1 MTGPRVWTL
10 VGARTMRA
18 LDHHTIE
25 TLGVPGELLMESAGR
40 AAAEL
45 VLEEL
50 PAGGEVLVVCGMG
63 NNGGDGFVVARH
75 LHVLGVPVRLALLGD
90 PRQLRAD
97 AATNARRA
105 HAAGLEIGGPRWR
118 TPRSGVIVDA
128 IFGTGLTRAVDKTP
142 AASVRRIAAG
152 RGPDLRVVALDV
164 PSGICSDTGQVLGH
178 AVRADATVTFGLPK
192 LGLTLEPGRT
202 LAGRIVVARIGI
214 PEAVPGVRPD
224 AARWTRAGAGEHM
237 PERGAD
243 GHKGS
248 FGHVLLVAGSEGKTG
263 AAALA
268 P

>member
-142 AASVRRIAAG
+142 AASVRRPKASTRPPMRVSFSPAGTSIGGEPSALAITTSPAA
-152 RGPDLRVVALDV
+152 
-164 PSGICSDTGQVLGH
+164 
-178 AVRADATVTFGLPK
+178 
-192 LGLTLEPGRT
+192 
-202 LAGRIVVARIGI
+202 
-214 PEAVPGVRPD
+214 
-224 AARWTRAGAGEHM
+224 AASERAGFLAQEKKLAFFRVFF
-237 PERGAD
+237 E
-243 GHKGS
+243 
-248 FGHVLLVAGSEGKTG
+248 KT
-263 AAALA
+263 
-268 P
+268 